1 MTQTSALYL
10 CGFRGSQRSRCRE
23 PSALMRRIGP
33 AALQITCIS
42 KKMAGNFPAARWTW
56 VFNNISIFFL
66 RTVSNC
72 GTDPNPL
79 LIDVIP
85 ALENRE
91 NVADCCSARGETKK
105 TEKRVLTDSIRYVI
119 IMPKYG
125 ATIPL
130 RPRKEDNGNAAEAI
144 VVNFEYSRQNVL

>member
-1 MTQTSALYL
+1 M
-10 CGFRGSQRSRCRE
+10 
-23 PSALMRRIGP
+23 
-33 AALQITCIS
+33 
-42 KKMAGNFPAARWTW
+42 
-56 VFNNISIFFL
+56 

-85 ALENRE
+85 VLESRE
-91 NVADCCSARGETKK
+91 NVADCCPTRGETKK

-119 IMPKYG
+119 TMPKYG

-130 RPRKEDNGNAAEAI
+130 RPRNAAEAI

>member
-1 MTQTSALYL
+1 M
-10 CGFRGSQRSRCRE
+10 
-23 PSALMRRIGP
+23 
-33 AALQITCIS
+33 
-42 KKMAGNFPAARWTW
+42 
-56 VFNNISIFFL
+56 FFL
-66 RTVSNC
+66 RTVSKC

-79 LIDVIP
+79 LIDAIP

-91 NVADCCSARGETKK
+91 NVADCCPTRGETKK

>member
-1 MTQTSALYL
+1 M
-10 CGFRGSQRSRCRE
+10 
-23 PSALMRRIGP
+23 
-33 AALQITCIS
+33 
-42 KKMAGNFPAARWTW
+42 
-56 VFNNISIFFL
+56 
-66 RTVSNC
+66 SNC

-85 ALENRE
+85 VLESRE
-91 NVADCCSARGETKK
+91 NVTDCCLSSAETKK